1 MNFEHNKVLYSK
13 HNGVAEITLNRP
25 EVLNALDLDVHR
37 ALASIWLDLEA
48 DPSIR
53 VAVLQGA
60 GERSFSV
67 GQDLKETA
75 ELNKQG
81 ASPSSYGS
89 LGRAGYPRLTERFD
103 ITKPIIA
110 KVNGYALGGGF
121 ELALACDIIVASN
134 NAVFGLPEAQRGMVP
149 GAGGVFRLMRQLP
162 CKVAMGY
169 LLSGRNLSAKKAYE
183 LGLVNEMVES
193 NELDQAVASWTA
205 DLLRA
210 SPLSLS
216 SIKEAGYCSM
226 DISLPACFQ
235 TVFPAEKKRLAGTD
249 YIEGPRAFSEKR
261 EPNWE
266 AVAQDTTANTASKER
281 D

>member
-1 MNFEHNKVLYSK
+1 MGLGKVLYSK
-13 HNGVAEITLNRP
+13 HDGVAEITLNRP
-25 EVLNALDLDVHR
+25 EALNALDLDVHQ

-48 DPSIR
+48 DPSVR

-60 GERSFSV
+60 GERAFSV

-75 ELNKQG
+75 ALNEQG
-81 ASPSSYGS
+81 VAPSSYGS
-89 LGRAGYPRLTERFD
+89 RGRAGYPRLTERFD

-121 ELALACDIIVASN
+121 ELALACDIIVASS
-134 NAVFGLPEAQRGMVP
+134 NAVFGLPEAQRGMIP

-183 LGLVNEMVES
+183 FGLVNELAET
-193 NELDQAVASWTA
+193 NELDQVVASWTA

-226 DISLPACFQ
+226 DMSLPACFQ
-235 TVFPAEKKRLAGTD
+235 TEFTAEKKRLAGTD
-249 YIEGPRAFSEKR
+249 YIEGPRSFSEKR
-261 EPNWE
+261 QPDW
-266 AVAQDTTANTASKER
+266 ASVAHDTTTNTLAKQHE
-281 D
+281 